1 MLSAP
6 NEFPE
11 SGRGVMNVQRDRFEL
26 LSAYLDGEV
35 TADERRQVESWLVE
49 DAKMQQLHQRLVKLR
64 QGFQS
69 LPAPQPMQPI
79 DQTIEQVMQK
89 VDRRPRLT
97 VLWGGGMAAAAAVA
111 VAMVS
116 NLTPMGYSPQMAN
129 NATKT
134 NGSQVAKVSPQSQ
147 PISETAVSP
156 ASTGDSGLLVAL
168 DQPVLVISKSAVADD
183 NAAPTRIQNADVR

>member
-11 SGRGVMNVQRDRFEL
+11 SGRGVMNIQRDRFEL

-35 TADERRQVESWLVE
+35 TADERRQVESWLAE

-69 LPAPQPMQPI
+69 LPAPQPVQPI

-129 NATKT
+129 NANKT
-134 NGSQVAKVSPQSQ
+134 GKTEVAKVAPQS
-147 PISETAVSP
+147 PSVAETTSSP
-156 ASTGDSGLLVAL
+156 AAPSDNGLLVAL

-183 NAAPTRIQNADVR
+183 NGNGSVRNADIR